1 MSVALLSRGVY
12 APSRSAARA
21 LLTPSAARAVLRAPQ
36 PRMVRTAALRTAA
49 SGADALMRRVL
60 VGGIVASG
68 LAAHGGVR
76 AMAAGGG
83 AIPAP
88 SDVAAPPADAKK
100 TASGLAYK
108 TLKAGSGACG
118 AQAARSLGS
127 PRCECER
134 HAALP

>member
-1 MSVALLSRGVY
+1 MSVSLLSRGVC

-21 LLTPSAARAVLRAPQ
+21 LCAARATLRAPQ
-36 PRMVRTAALRTAA
+36 PRMLRTSARSVPLRAAA
-49 SGADALMRRVL
+49 SGASSLMRRAL

-76 AMAAGGG
+76 AMAAGG

-88 SDVAAPPADAKK
+88 SDVAAPPADAKV

-108 TLKAGSGACG
+108 VLKAGSGETPG
-118 AQAARSLGS
+118 LLGHRA
-127 PRCECER
+127 PGDKPPECM
-134 HAALP
+134 P